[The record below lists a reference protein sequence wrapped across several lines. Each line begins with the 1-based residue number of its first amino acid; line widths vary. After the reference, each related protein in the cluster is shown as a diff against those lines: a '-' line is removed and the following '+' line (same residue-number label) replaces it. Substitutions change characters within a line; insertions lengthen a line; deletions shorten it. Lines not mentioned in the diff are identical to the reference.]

1 MASREMVES
10 LDDPDASLQYADS
23 RYLKQ
28 GNTCTLWQ
36 MQVDGRQLVVKR
48 YNIKSFVHRLNRAFR
63 QSQRRDMRR
72 FMRNWDA
79 CPDVAVMFSEL
90 LRNRNLLTDT

>member
-1 MASREMVES
+1 MTGLLARDNLTLFFAQFYPVH
-10 LDDPDASLQYADS
+10 DA
-23 RYLKQ
+23 
-28 GNTCTLWQ
+28 
-36 MQVDGRQLVVKR
+36 LVVKR

-79 CPDVAVMFSEL
+79 CPDVAAMFAEL